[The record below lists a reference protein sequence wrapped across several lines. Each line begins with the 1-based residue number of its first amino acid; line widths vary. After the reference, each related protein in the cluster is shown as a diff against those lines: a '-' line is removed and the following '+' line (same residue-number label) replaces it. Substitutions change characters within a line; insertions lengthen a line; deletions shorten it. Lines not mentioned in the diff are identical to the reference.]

1 MHPDTSARVNCLTRS
16 STTYTLLPTAEEA
29 AVRSYCSRT
38 RSAEGGSLR
47 RWGRVSGSSIGCR
60 PFEPAQRGACMA
72 TLARGVTVQQSLVQR
87 LRAPRY
93 AGYLLVLPSII
104 YVLAL
109 IGFPLVLGVW
119 YSLTNTTVAAPGH
132 FIGLQ
137 NFVDVA
143 KDPTFRLAVRN
154 TLIIGIVATAAK
166 ITLSVAL
173 AFLMLGAFPG
183 RGVMRVLFVLPWT
196 IPIALS
202 TIAYKWMFVSQ
213 YSVVNWI
220 LIQLGLVTEPGINW
234 LGQAVPA
241 MAAVIF
247 VSTWR
252 AVPFGA
258 ITVLAGLTAIPTDV
272 IEAARIDGAG
282 WWARFTKV
290 IVPIIAPIL
299 FIALLFDLIFTLSE
313 LTVVFIL
320 TGGGPVDQTQ
330 VLANYAL
337 QVGVNGTQLGQG
349 AAISLYMV
357 PVLLVLTILSLRH
370 IAKREGM

>member
-1 MHPDTSARVNCLTRS
+1 
-16 STTYTLLPTAEEA
+16 
-29 AVRSYCSRT
+29 
-38 RSAEGGSLR
+38 
-47 RWGRVSGSSIGCR
+47 
-60 PFEPAQRGACMA
+60 MA
-72 TLARGVTVQQSLVQR
+72 TLARGVTVQRSLAHR
-87 LRAPRY
+87 LRAPKY
-93 AGYLLVLPSII
+93 AGYLLVLPAIV

-119 YSLTNTTVAAPGH
+119 YSLTDTTVARPGT

-143 KDPTFRLAVRN
+143 RDPTFRLAARN
-154 TLIIGIVATAAK
+154 TLVIGVIATAAK

-183 RGVMRVLFVLPWT
+183 RGIMRVLFVLPWT

-202 TIAYKWMFVSQ
+202 TIAYKWMFHSQ

-220 LIQLGLVTEPGINW
+220 LVNLGIVDQGIQW
-234 LGQAVPA
+234 LGTPVPA
-241 MAAVIF
+241 MAAVVF

-258 ITVLAGLTAIPTDV
+258 ITVLAGLTAIPTEV
-272 IEAARIDGAG
+272 VEAARIDGAG

-299 FIALLFDLIFTLSE
+299 FIALLFDLIFTLTE

-337 QVGVNGTQLGQG
+337 QVGVSGTQLGQG
-349 AAISLYMV
+349 AAIALYML
-357 PVLLVLTILSLRH
+357 PVLLILTILSLRH
-370 IAKREGM
+370 IAKREAM

>member
-1 MHPDTSARVNCLTRS
+1 
-16 STTYTLLPTAEEA
+16 
-29 AVRSYCSRT
+29 
-38 RSAEGGSLR
+38 
-47 RWGRVSGSSIGCR
+47 
-60 PFEPAQRGACMA
+60 MA
-72 TLARGVTVQQSLVQR
+72 TLARGVAVQR
-87 LRAPRY
+87 TWAHRLRTPRF
-93 AGYLLVLPSII
+93 AGYLLVLPAIV

-109 IGFPLVLGVW
+109 IGFPLVLGIW

-137 NFVDVA
+137 NFIDVA

-154 TLIIGIVATAAK
+154 TLIIGVVATAAK
-166 ITLSVAL
+166 ITLSVGL

-183 RGVMRVLFVLPWT
+183 RGILRVLFVLPWT

-202 TIAYKWMFVSQ
+202 TIAYKWMFHSQ
-213 YSVVNWI
+213 YSVINWM
-220 LIQLGLVTEPGINW
+220 LIQVGIIDQGIQW
-234 LGQAVPA
+234 LGTPIPA

-258 ITVLAGLTAIPTDV
+258 ITVLAGLTAIPTEV

-299 FIALLFDLIFTLSE
+299 FIALLFDLIFTLTE

-337 QVGVNGTQLGQG
+337 QVGVSGTQLGQG
-349 AAISLYMV
+349 AAIALYMF
-357 PVLLVLTILSLRH
+357 PLLLVLTILSLRH
-370 IAKREGM
+370 IGKREAM

>member
-1 MHPDTSARVNCLTRS
+1 
-16 STTYTLLPTAEEA
+16 
-29 AVRSYCSRT
+29 
-38 RSAEGGSLR
+38 
-47 RWGRVSGSSIGCR
+47 
-60 PFEPAQRGACMA
+60 MA
-72 TLARGVTVQQSLVQR
+72 TLARGVAVPRSWAHR
-87 LRAPRY
+87 LRTPKV
-93 AGYLLVLPSII
+93 AGYLLVLPAII

-119 YSLTNTTVAAPGH
+119 YSLTNTTVAAPGR

-137 NFVDVA
+137 NFIDVA
-143 KDPTFRLAVRN
+143 RDPTFKLAVRN
-154 TLIIGIVATAAK
+154 TLIIGVVATAAK

-183 RGVMRVLFVLPWT
+183 RGIMRILFVLPWT

-202 TIAYKWMFVSQ
+202 TIAYKWMFISQ

-220 LIQLGLVTEPGINW
+220 LVNVGILTPPGINW
-234 LGQAVPA
+234 LGTAVPA

-258 ITVLAGLTAIPTDV
+258 ITVLAGLTAIPTEV

-299 FIALLFDLIFTLSE
+299 FIALLFDLIFTLTE

-349 AAISLYMV
+349 AAIALYLL

-370 IAKREGM
+370 IGKQEGM

>member
-1 MHPDTSARVNCLTRS
+1 M
-16 STTYTLLPTAEEA
+16 
-29 AVRSYCSRT
+29 
-38 RSAEGGSLR
+38 
-47 RWGRVSGSSIGCR
+47 
-60 PFEPAQRGACMA
+60 
-72 TLARGVTVQQSLVQR
+72 
-87 LRAPRY
+87 
-93 AGYLLVLPSII
+93 GYLLVLPAIV
-104 YVLAL
+104 YVMAL
-109 IGFPLVLGVW
+109 IGFPLALGLW
-119 YSLTNTTVAAPGH
+119 YSVTNTTVAEPGH

-137 NFVDVA
+137 NFVNVA

-154 TLIIGIVATAAK
+154 TLVIGIVATAAK

-213 YSVVNWI
+213 YSIVNWI
-220 LIQLGLVTEPGINW
+220 FIHLGILSDPGINW
-234 LGQAVPA
+234 LGQAFPA

-282 WWARFTKV
+282 WWARFTRV

-299 FIALLFDLIFTLSE
+299 FIALLFDLIFTLTE

-337 QVGVNGTQLGQG
+337 QVGVSGTQLGEG
-349 AAISLYMV
+349 AAIALYMV
-357 PVLLVLTILSLRH
+357 PVLLVLTIMSLRY
-370 IAKREGM
+370 IAKREAM